1 MIPNLWQC
9 VRHGLRLHHASPL
22 VKIDYGHQIENG
34 MTTVGL
40 EPTTSRL
47 EVHTSTTE
55 LPSPDAL
62 LAGKS
67 VCATTHIYIVAP
79 AGRDLFFAGR
89 VHNLHNHRLIFI
101 MPALKP
107 TTLSWRTAAGRAA
120 AMTTILKAF

>member
-1 MIPNLWQC
+1 
-9 VRHGLRLHHASPL
+9 
-22 VKIDYGHQIENG
+22 

-89 VHNLHNHRLIFI
+89 VLQPSQSSTHIHYRLHELD
-101 MPALKP
+101 
-107 TTLSWRTAAGRAA
+107 GRVGA
-120 AMTTILKAF
+120 T

>member
-1 MIPNLWQC
+1 
-9 VRHGLRLHHASPL
+9 
-22 VKIDYGHQIENG
+22 

-79 AGRDLFFAGR
+79 AGRLFAGR

-101 MPALKP
+101 IAS
-107 TTLSWRTAAGRAA
+107 TNSTVESAQHSLSRNIAVLWPNWSG
-120 AMTTILKAF
+120 